1 MQEANVLTIE
11 TIREK
16 GYEIDSILYI
26 KNYLPLSHKKLVI
39 KRILDLCIIEGDI
52 KKIDFALKEFAF
64 EYVLTNEFSN
74 INFEL
79 EDVLA
84 LYDELKENG
93 IIDKVSK
100 LIPESEKTFIDNV
113 LQKEIE
119 QIQIVD
125 NSLTSVISKQLSRLV
140 EKLPDSNEINKMIPK
155 LSKQINKISP
165 DSFKF
170 LTDAIGWK
178 RGE

>member
-1 MQEANVLTIE
+1 MQEASVLTIE